1 MMEENNC
8 CVMCGRII
16 PEGGQCC
23 PSCISKCDNSIPN
36 YIKKKKSHS
45 LLKSIK
51 TKILNQKEFIQ
62 S

>member
-23 PSCISKCDNSIPN
+23 PSCSNKCNNPTSTF
-36 YIKKKKSHS
+36 IKKKKSYS
-45 LLKSIK
+45 LLRKIK
-51 TKILNQKEFIQ
+51 TKILNQKESIQ
-62 S
+62 F